1 MGRKTRGEVRVET
14 SLAERI
20 VAEAVAELNL
30 QRSAEDQIG
39 KDPHALLF
47 GPGGSLDSLGLV
59 QLIAGVENGVEDASG
74 QRVNLADEA
83 LLESAENPF
92 RSIAS
97 LCAYLE
103 QLA

>member
-1 MGRKTRGEVRVET
+1 MKT

-47 GPGGSLDSLGLV
+47 GPGGSLDSLGFV

-103 QLA
+103 QLV

>member
-1 MGRKTRGEVRVET
+1 MET

-74 QRVNLADEA
+74 QRVNLADEP

>member
-1 MGRKTRGEVRVET
+1 MET

-20 VAEAVAELNL
+20 VVEAVADLNL

-59 QLIAGVENGVEDASG
+59 QLIAEVENGVEDASG

-92 RSIAS
+92 KSISS
-97 LCAYLE
+97 LCAYLVR
-103 QLA
+103 LV

>member
-1 MGRKTRGEVRVET
+1 MGRETGGEVRVET

-47 GPGGSLDSLGLV
+47 GPGGSIDSLGLV

-92 RSIAS
+92 KSIAS
-97 LCAYLE
+97 LCSYLE
-103 QLA
+103 QLV

>member
-1 MGRKTRGEVRVET
+1 MKT

-59 QLIAGVENGVEDASG
+59 QLIAEWKMG
-74 QRVNLADEA
+74 
-83 LLESAENPF
+83 
-92 RSIAS
+92 
-97 LCAYLE
+97 
-103 QLA
+103 

>member
-1 MGRKTRGEVRVET
+1 MET

-20 VAEAVAELNL
+20 VADAVAELNL

-59 QLIAGVENGVEDASG
+59 QLIAGVENGVEDTSG

-92 RSIAS
+92 RSIEA
-97 LCAYLE
+97 LCAYLI
-103 QLA
+103 QSV

>member
-1 MGRKTRGEVRVET
+1 MET

-39 KDPHALLF
+39 KDPHALPF

-83 LLESAENPF
+83 LLESAENPL
-92 RSIAS
+92 RSIVS

-103 QLA
+103 QLV

>member
-1 MGRKTRGEVRVET
+1 MET

-20 VAEAVAELNL
+20 VAEAVADLNL

-59 QLIAGVENGVEDASG
+59 QLIAEVENGVEDASG

-92 RSIAS
+92 KSIAS
-97 LCAYLE
+97 LCAHLVR
-103 QLA
+103 LV

>member
-1 MGRKTRGEVRVET
+1 MKT

-30 QRSAEDQIG
+30 QRSAEDQIR

-103 QLA
+103 QLV

>member
-1 MGRKTRGEVRVET
+1 MSTGEHMRNDEQHGGAPT
-14 SLAERI
+14 
-20 VAEAVAELNL
+20 
-30 QRSAEDQIG
+30 
-39 KDPHALLF
+39 LLF

-92 RSIAS
+92 KSIAS
-97 LCAYLE
+97 LCAYLVRWV
-103 QLA
+103 

>member
-1 MGRKTRGEVRVET
+1 MET

-47 GPGGSLDSLGLV
+47 GPGGALDSLGLV
-59 QLIAGVENGVEDASG
+59 QLIAGVENGVEDTSG

-103 QLA
+103 QLV

>member
-1 MGRKTRGEVRVET
+1 MET

-20 VAEAVAELNL
+20 VAEAVADLNL

-92 RSIAS
+92 KSIAS
-97 LCAYLE
+97 L
-103 QLA
+103 